1 MSEQLEFDLR
11 PLFASLSITL
21 EEEMGLFAHRIDI
34 EIRRMRRAGMSD
46 RAIYEMLLLDAKEGG
61 RLFGQFNNSI
71 KGHLYNGIQDASVIG
86 EYDIY
91 REEGLDTDMREW
103 VVDMSSPNGLCPNCA
118 ARSGMVL
125 PYADWIEIGLPGTGW
140 SVCKGACL
148 CRLVPVE
155 LMK

>member
-1 MSEQLEFDLR
+1 MSEQIEFDLQ
-11 PLFASLSITL
+11 PLFAGLSITL
-21 EEEMGLFAHRIDI
+21 EEEMGLFAHRIDV
-34 EIRRMRRAGMSD
+34 EIRRMRRMGVSD
-46 RAIYEMLLLDAKEGG
+46 KAIYEMLLLDAKEGG

-91 REEGLDTDMREW
+91 QEEGIDTDMREW
-103 VVDMSSPNGLCPNCA
+103 IVQGSDTGPCPNCA
-118 ARSGMVL
+118 VRTGMVL

-148 CRLVPVE
+148 CRLIPAGLSE
-155 LMK
+155 